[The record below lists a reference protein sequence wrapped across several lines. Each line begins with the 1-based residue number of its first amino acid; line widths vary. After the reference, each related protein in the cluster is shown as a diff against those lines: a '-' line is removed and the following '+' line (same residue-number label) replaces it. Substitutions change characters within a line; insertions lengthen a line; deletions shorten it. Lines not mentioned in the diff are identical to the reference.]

1 MKKLRLA
8 AVAALVSGFALF
20 AAAPAQAYPDPA
32 IRLTADSP
40 VIGGNTVNFV
50 ADTAALKVP
59 CDWTVTFTAGVA
71 NGENPVRTG
80 SGTSL
85 SGSFESK
92 PVSKSTP
99 VKMTAKCLYDNA
111 VDYGVLAPVASGNDV
126 TPAVF
131 SASPAR
137 ALPAAIV
144 PVFDSVT
151 VILLPK
157 GGVAGEDGELPDT
170 GGSNLSWLYIGG
182 ALVLAGAGVTYA
194 ARRRHSAR

>member
-8 AVAALVSGFALF
+8 AVAALVGGMALF

-40 VIGGNTVNFV
+40 VIGGKTVNFV
-50 ADTAALKVP
+50 ADTAAMKVP
-59 CDWTVTFTAGVA
+59 CDWTVTFTGGVA
-71 NGENPVRTG
+71 SGENPVRTG
-80 SGTSL
+80 SGLSL

-92 PVSKSTP
+92 PVTKSTP
-99 VKMTAKCLYDNA
+99 VTMTAKCLYDNA
-111 VDYGVLAPVASGNDV
+111 IDYGVVAKSSPTNEV
-126 TPAVF
+126 TAAIYTPN
-131 SASPAR
+131 SAR

-151 VILLPK
+151 VTLLPE
-157 GGVAGEDGELPDT
+157 GGVGGEEGELPDT
-170 GGSNLSWLYIGG
+170 GGSNLTWLYLGG